1 MAGAQK
7 TSPKPDIISLIL
19 IFINCGQACQS
30 FQYFINCGSI
40 KFQLDLVFFSTLSII
55 SIKFCFSEQ
64 PDAKRHRAKLLLK
77 TFTSVL
83 AFDIFKMNLILA
95 TRRRIVTRSASM
107 IGTSLLSEKLGNIL
121 QCKLCSTEDPCL
133 WGGIALKSIFILVSK
148 Y

>member
-64 PDAKRHRAKLLLK
+64 PDARRQRAKLLLK
-77 TFTSVL
+77 TFTSVF
-83 AFDIFKMNLILA
+83 AFDIFKMNLILKTRIAMA
-95 TRRRIVTRSASM
+95 TRSTTM
-107 IGTSLLSEKLGNIL
+107 ICTAFVEKLGSTIGS
-121 QCKLCSTEDPCL
+121 LCSSEARSL
-133 WGGIALKSIFILVSK
+133 GGGVGK
-148 Y
+148 YFHI